1 MAVTDFGAALTADVL
16 QGQIQHEQQVMSA
29 DGAITIKSGKVIIT
43 KGSALAATLA
53 APTAG
58 LLATGGDDGKELEI
72 YSTTA
77 FAHTVTIANG
87 LAGAGASA
95 DVGTF
100 GAAAANRVTLQA
112 YNGAWYLSGGAAVGV
127 TFA

>member
-1 MAVTDFGAALTADVL
+1 MPDLHNLKQSQERKTP
-16 QGQIQHEQQVMSA
+16 GQVISA
-29 DGAITIKSGKVIIT
+29 DGAITIKEGNVVIT
-43 KGSALAATLA
+43 KGSAGAYTLA

-58 LLATGGDDGKELEI
+58 SDDYKILNV

-100 GAAAANRVTLQA
+100 GAAAANRFTVFA
-112 YNGAWYLSGGAAVGV
+112 YNGAWHLYGGAPVNV

>member
-1 MAVTDFGAALTADVL
+1 MAATDFGLALTADVI
-16 QGQIQHEQQVMSA
+16 QGQFQNEIQVLSA

-58 LLATGGDDGKELEI
+58 LLAAGGDDGKELEI

-100 GAAAANRVTLQA
+100 GAAAANRVRLFA

>member
-1 MAVTDFGAALTADVL
+1 MPGLLNLKQKQERIRPV
-16 QGQIQHEQQVMSA
+16 QVASA
-29 DGAITIKSGKVIIT
+29 DGAITIKEGVVIIT
-43 KGSALAATLA
+43 KGSAAALTLA

-58 LLATGGDDGKELEI
+58 DDDGKELTI
-72 YSTTA
+72 RSTTA

-100 GAAAANRVTLQA
+100 GAAASNGVDLYA
-112 YNGAWYLSGGAAVGV
+112 YHGAWYARYNLNV